1 MKKKLQTL
9 LKALLSDKRILIASI
24 CILSSI
30 SIFISGA
37 LYAKYV
43 HNRDADIVASSPNFY
58 FESDYLT
65 ATGAEYTLG
74 SDVTSVVFALRNYAD
89 EFRFSDDDINFSLT
103 VECLTDPSDTS
114 ATLSPNAGKIDKGA
128 ANEAP
133 ITLSNLKRG
142 YSYRVVAIGVSGF
155 RQTLQATFTVQA
167 VVYRQRGRFICD
179 PMALWHSALPRERQI
194 LTVARQLKNGGSVDF
209 RAMSEMLFVWC
220 GERLRA
226 DRTEKVHE
234 LSLRPEPFAAIA
246 EGRKVYALRLW
257 DEKRQQI
264 ASGDWLI
271 FSNTEQLSKKLYR
284 RVKALHIFDDFA
296 QLYASLPLEKCGYL
310 PQ

>member
-114 ATLSPNAGKIDKGA
+114 ATLSQNAGKIDKGA

-133 ITLSNLKRG
+133 ITLSNLKSG
-142 YSYRVVAIGVSGF
+142 YSYRVVAIGESGF

-167 VVYRQRGRFICD
+167 TEQKLYKYLESTNEYV
-179 PMALWHSALPRERQI
+179 I
-194 LTVARQLKNGGSVDF
+194 LTVWTRDLEGDVAITFPEGLTPDNTLSGMASV
-209 RAMSEMLFVWC
+209 
-220 GERLRA
+220 
-226 DRTEKVHE
+226 
-234 LSLRPEPFAAIA
+234 
-246 EGRKVYALRLW
+246 
-257 DEKRQQI
+257 Q
-264 ASGDWLI
+264 
-271 FSNTEQLSKKLYR
+271 NTPKTFEVAYPKYTSHNYRFFKKDLG
-284 RVKALHIFDDFA
+284 DDFTA
-296 QLYASLPLEKCGYL
+296 NDFTVMLGEIEAEIKTLS
-310 PQ
+310 